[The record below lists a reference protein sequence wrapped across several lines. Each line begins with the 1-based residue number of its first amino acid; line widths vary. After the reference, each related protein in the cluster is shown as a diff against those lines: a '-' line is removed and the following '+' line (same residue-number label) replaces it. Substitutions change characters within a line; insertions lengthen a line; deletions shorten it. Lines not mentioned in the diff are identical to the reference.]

1 MQKRNLQKHEWQ
13 HSNTA
18 GLQGFVMNTRRKPLD
33 DIRVRRA
40 LVLSFDYE
48 SINNRLFY
56 GLYKRSYS
64 LFTNGSM
71 AAEGKPFANR
81 TLPQLCQT
89 CQWPMLFT
97 EPDDPTKICY
107 RESDYQGEKYHTCS
121 DGCKHIFDDEPEKYI
136 QAWLPVHQIYQG
148 NCFPEGTDPTVEGFD
163 PLAAVIKYYNL
174 EHGRDNLDFE
184 GSEDQKNFEA
194 WHGQATKNV

>member
-1 MQKRNLQKHEWQ
+1 MTYILGGWQSDFARNWARAYPESVLQKRNLQKHEWQ

-71 AAEGKPFANR
+71 AAEGKPQGAELALLNSVR
-81 TLPQLCQT
+81 NKLPAAV
-89 CQWPMLFT
+89 F
-97 EPDDPTKICY
+97 
-107 RESDYQGEKYHTCS
+107 
-121 DGCKHIFDDEPEKYI
+121 DEPCRCRRK
-136 QAWLPVHQIYQG
+136 
-148 NCFPEGTDPTVEGFD
+148 PTPRSACAPTWCRRARSCNRPATATG
-163 PLAAVIKYYNL
+163 AAC
-174 EHGRDNLDFE
+174 
-184 GSEDQKNFEA
+184 
-194 WHGQATKNV
+194 W